1 MNRGELWI
9 GAETGYASKPRPAL
23 IVQSD
28 RYRDDESVVTCLVTS
43 HATDGSGDPYRVAL
57 PKSDGNGLRVDSFV
71 MMDKIVA
78 IPRQR
83 LVKQIGVV
91 EPSKMTEIY
100 LRLIDFLAE

>member
-1 MNRGELWI
+1 
-9 GAETGYASKPRPAL
+9 
-23 IVQSD
+23 
-28 RYRDDESVVTCLVTS
+28 
-43 HATDGSGDPYRVAL
+43 L